1 MNHFTDHKHYLR
13 VVAQCNNNENSK
25 TNTKNLKLYTTD
37 LQNPV
42 LKKYGFDS
50 ASFTA
55 GAAGAVR
62 EILRAIQSEEFIEHC
77 KG

>member
-1 MNHFTDHKHYLR
+1 VHGAMITKIL
-13 VVAQCNNNENSK
+13 K
-25 TNTKNLKLYTTD
+25 PIPKNLKLYTTD

-50 ASFTA
+50 ASFTT